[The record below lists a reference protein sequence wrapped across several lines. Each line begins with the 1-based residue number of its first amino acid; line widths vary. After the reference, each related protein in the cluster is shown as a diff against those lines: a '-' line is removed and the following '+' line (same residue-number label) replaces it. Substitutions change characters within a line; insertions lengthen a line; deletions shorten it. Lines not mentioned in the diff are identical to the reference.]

1 VFKDF
6 GYIQAAEDAGISPE
20 DLAAL
25 RTRVESDYPSRTL
38 REIHLYMLCRGIGSG
53 RLTVAEALKPAS
65 GELPP
70 ISEIRMGG

>member
-25 RTRVESDYPSRTL
+25 RTRIESQYPSQTL
-38 REIHLYMLCRGIGSG
+38 REIHLYMLCKEIGAG
-53 RLTVAEALKPAS
+53 RLTVAEALKPPT